1 MQITE
6 PIDAVIT
13 WVDGNDENHR
23 KKLAEAL
30 VTLGMHPP
38 EGAAPTRFNEC
49 GELNY
54 CLQSIFRFA
63 PWIRNIFIV
72 TDAQT
77 PPIIKT
83 LEKDW
88 LAKIKLIDHLEIF
101 AGFEKYLPTFN
112 SVAIETV
119 LWRIKG
125 LANHFIYLNDDCS
138 IIRPVKP
145 EDFFKG
151 NNIVLR
157 GEWKTQT
164 SKKWRNYFYKLQTRL
179 LGKPPK
185 LLTCSEHRTLQENS
199 AKLAGFNKHFLH
211 LPHTPF
217 PLKRETFATLFENNP
232 KLLIDNIS
240 YPFRNPKQYWP
251 ISLAHHLE
259 LQDNFAILDNSLKV
273 IAVNGACYS
282 LQKIQAKLRRAELK
296 RNIVFICMQSLDL
309 APTNTQQ
316 WMLDWL
322 RRKIIKS
329 T

>member
-13 WVDGNDENHR
+13 WVDGNDEAHQ
-23 KKLAEAL
+23 KKLDKAL
-30 VTLGMHPP
+30 AKLNKQRP

-54 CLQSIFRFA
+54 CLQSLLLFA
-63 PWIRNIFIV
+63 PWIRTIFII

-77 PPIIKT
+77 PPIIKQ
-83 LEKDW
+83 LEKD
-88 LAKIKLIDHLEIF
+88 LPPKIKIVDHREIF
-101 AGFEKYLPTFN
+101 VGFEKYLPTFN

-145 EDFFKG
+145 EDFFKDDK
-151 NNIVLR
+151 IVLR

-164 SKKWRNYFYKLQTRL
+164 SKKWRNYFYHLQARL
-179 LGKPPK
+179 LRKPPK
-185 LLTCSEHRTLQENS
+185 VLTCSEHRTLQENS
-199 AKLAGFNKHFLH
+199 AKLVGFNKQFFH
-211 LPHTPF
+211 LPHIPF
-217 PLKRETFATLFENNP
+217 PLRRETFEKFFSKYPN
-232 KLLIDNIS
+232 LLIENIS
-240 YPFRNPKQYWP
+240 YPFRDPKQYWP

-259 LQDNFAILDNSLKV
+259 IKASLAGLDNSLKA

-282 LQKIQAKLRRAELK
+282 LQKIQSKLRQAELK

-309 APTNTQQ
+309 APTDTQQ
-316 WMLDWL
+316 WMLNWL
-322 RRKIIKS
+322 NKRIKS